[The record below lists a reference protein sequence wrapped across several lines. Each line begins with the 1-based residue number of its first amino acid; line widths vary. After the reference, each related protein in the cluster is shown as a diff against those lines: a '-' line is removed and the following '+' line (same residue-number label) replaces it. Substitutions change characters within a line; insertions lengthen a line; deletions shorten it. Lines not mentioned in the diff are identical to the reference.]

1 MVAGTECQGLT
12 ALSCQHQ
19 AGRGSGEWHVALA
32 PQSPPLAT
40 DFLLQQGSTSR
51 ASPRSMAGDQALKRL
66 SLGALVE
73 SATRT

>member
-1 MVAGTECQGLT
+1 MPRAHSLELPTPT
-12 ALSCQHQ
+12 
-19 AGRGSGEWHVALA
+19 GRGSGEWHVASLA

-40 DFLLQQGSTSR
+40 DFLLQQGSASR